1 MFFLVFDI
9 ILAFD
14 GIVKQASEI
23 IAKQVIIYIR
33 GNMSRKNIKLEK
45 NRDYEKIIKRHAP
58 KSPVLKNSF
67 MAFIVGGV
75 ICFVGEW
82 LAYLYR
88 YLGVSEE
95 NSYVLVTV
103 TLIFLASV
111 STALGFFDKI
121 ARFGGAGT
129 LVPVTG
135 FSNAVTSSAI
145 DNRSEGYVSGVGAKI
160 FTVAGPV
167 ILYSTIAGTVYGLI
181 YYIYKMVV
189 LL

>member
-1 MFFLVFDI
+1 MQTIVC
-9 ILAFD
+9 AFKMSD
-14 GIVKQASEI
+14 KKIKIEKSSDYRNIV
-23 IAKQVIIYIR
+23 R
-33 GNMSRKNIKLEK
+33 
-45 NRDYEKIIKRHAP
+45 RHEP
-58 KSPVLKNSF
+58 RSPVLKNSA
-67 MAFIVGGV
+67 MAFLVGGF

-88 YLGVSEE
+88 YLGADTEK
-95 NSYVLVTV
+95 SYVLVTV
-103 TLIFLASV
+103 TFIVLASV

-145 DNRSEGYVSGVGAKI
+145 DNRSEGFISGVGAKI

-181 YYIYKMVV
+181 YYIYKTVMI
-189 LL
+189 L